1 MTMFGNK
8 SDKAARLEQAANL
21 LEQQE
26 MSSAELAQKLGVQRS
41 TVLRDLPVLEDR
53 GIFLQEDERGLLS
66 LFRRHHNPQS

>member
-1 MTMFGNK
+1 MFGNK